1 MTTSVGEGVTA
12 KAAPPAAPIIYVCIT
27 CRPVGEPAAPSYA
40 ATNSITPILSEN
52 RLSHFRIMR

>member
-40 ATNSITPILSEN
+40 ATNSINPFEKPAFT
-52 RLSHFRIMR
+52 FRIMR